1 MKITFLGSG
10 TSHGV
15 PVIGCHCPVCES
27 SDERDKRYRS
37 SIMLEKDNKR
47 LVIDTGYEF
56 RLQMLRARV
65 DSIDGVLYTH
75 SHADHLSGIDDLRVF
90 TQHKNLPIYGNE
102 KTIDFIKEHYSYAFY
117 NSIFPGVPHFEAN
130 VLAPYEKV
138 NISGFEILPVTILHG
153 RMMKNE
159 ILGYRIDD
167 KFAYVTDV
175 SYMPDK
181 TIESLKGV
189 ETLVIGALRKK
200 PHGAHYSFS
209 EAYSVAKELGA
220 RDIYFTHINHETSYK
235 EINSLYS
242 DAKSA
247 YDTLVLEI

>member
-47 LVIDTGYEF
+47 LVNDTGYEF

-102 KTIDFIKEHYSYAFY
+102 KTI
-117 NSIFPGVPHFEAN
+117 
-130 VLAPYEKV
+130 
-138 NISGFEILPVTILHG
+138 
-153 RMMKNE
+153 
-159 ILGYRIDD
+159 
-167 KFAYVTDV
+167 
-175 SYMPDK
+175 
-181 TIESLKGV
+181 
-189 ETLVIGALRKK
+189 
-200 PHGAHYSFS
+200 
-209 EAYSVAKELGA
+209 
-220 RDIYFTHINHETSYK
+220 
-235 EINSLYS
+235 
-242 DAKSA
+242 
-247 YDTLVLEI
+247 